1 MNPDRNDLLNKRK
14 IINDPVYGLITI
26 PNPLVFDII
35 EHPWFQR
42 LRRILQLGLTHYVYP
57 SAVHT
62 RFQHAIGAMHL
73 MTQAIEVLRSKGI
86 LITPEE
92 EEGVICAILLHDI
105 GHGPFSHTLE
115 QTMVKGLSHEDLSL
129 LMMDSLNDVLDHRLE
144 IANKIFRND
153 YPKKFLHQ
161 LVSSQLDMD
170 RLDYLSR
177 DSFFTGVAEGVINT
191 DRIIKMLTVVDDE
204 LVVEGKGIYSIEKF
218 IISRRLMY
226 WQVYLHKTVIAAE
239 YMLVNILKRA
249 KELASEDIPLFGSP
263 VLHLFLYSNIR
274 IAQFLEEHRWIDD
287 FAKLDDY
294 DILSAIKVWTT
305 HSDPILSWLCRSLVD
320 RHLYKVEIQN
330 EPIDPG
336 YIASI
341 KRKTEA
347 KFHVRKDEIGYFVV
361 EGEVTNN
368 AYNPEHDRIRIQF
381 RNKGLLD
388 VSEASDQLNISVLST
403 PVSKH
408 LLCYPKNLDS

>member
-1 MNPDRNDLLNKRK
+1 MNNLPYKQK
-14 IINDPVYGLITI
+14 IINDPVYGLITV
-26 PNPLVFDII
+26 PNNLVFDII

-42 LRRILQLGLTHYVYP
+42 LRRIIQLGLTHYVYP

-62 RFQHAIGAMHL
+62 RYQHALGAMHL
-73 MTQAIEVLRSKGI
+73 MTQAVEVLRSKGI
-86 LITPEE
+86 LISAEE
-92 EEGVICAILLHDI
+92 EEGVLCAILLHDI
-105 GHGPFSHTLE
+105 GHGPYSHVLE
-115 QTMVKGLSHEDLSL
+115 QTIVKDLSHEDLSL
-129 LMMDSLNDVLDHRLE
+129 MMMDSLNDFFNHRLDT
-144 IANKIFRND
+144 ANKIFRND

-191 DRIIKMLTVVDDE
+191 DRIIKMLTVVDDQ

-226 WQVYLHKTVIAAE
+226 WQVYLHKTVVAAE

-249 KELASEDIPLFGSP
+249 KELASEDIPLFCSP
-263 VLHLFLYSNIR
+263 VLHLFLYSDITIEN
-274 IAQFLEEHRWIDD
+274 FLEDRKWIED
-287 FAKLDDY
+287 FARLDDY

-305 HSDPILSWLCRSLVD
+305 HRDPILSYLCKSLVD

-330 EPIDPG
+330 EPFDVQ
-336 YIASI
+336 YLASL
-341 KRKTEA
+341 KEKTITQFRLKEEE
-347 KFHVRKDEIGYFVV
+347 VGYFLV
-361 EGEVTNN
+361 EGTVTNN
-368 AYNPEHDRIRIQF
+368 AYNPEHDRIRIQS
-381 RNKGLLD
+381 RNNELVD

-403 PVSKH
+403 PVSKY
-408 LLCYPKNLDS
+408 LLCYPKNLVT

>member
-1 MNPDRNDLLNKRK
+1 MNNLPHKRK

-26 PNPLVFDII
+26 PNDLIFDII

-42 LRRILQLGLTHYVYP
+42 LRRIIQLGLTHYIYP

-62 RFQHAIGAMHL
+62 RFQHALGAMHL
-73 MTQAIEVLRSKGI
+73 MTQAVEVLHSKGI
-86 LITPEE
+86 VITPEE
-92 EEGVICAILLHDI
+92 EEGVLCAILLHDI
-105 GHGPFSHTLE
+105 GHGPYSHALE
-115 QTMVKGLSHEDLSL
+115 QSLVKGLSHEDLSL
-129 LMMDSLNDVLDHRLE
+129 LMMDSLNEVLGHRLE
-144 IANKIFRND
+144 IANTIFRDD

-191 DRIIKMLTVVDDE
+191 DRIIKMLTVVDDQ

-226 WQVYLHKTVIAAE
+226 WQVYLHKTVIAAG

-249 KELASEDIPLFGSP
+249 KELAAEDIPLFGSP
-263 VLHLFLYSNIR
+263 VLHLFLYSNIT
-274 IAQFLEEHRWIDD
+274 IENFLEEPKWIED

-294 DILSAIKVWTT
+294 DIFSAIKVWTQ
-305 HSDPILSWLCRSLVD
+305 HSDPILSYLCKCLVD
-320 RHLYKVEIQN
+320 RHLYKVILQN
-330 EPIDPG
+330 EPFDTE
-336 YIASI
+336 YISELKKKTASQFLLN
-341 KRKTEA
+341 EE
-347 KFHVRKDEIGYFVV
+347 DIGYFLV
-361 EGEVTNN
+361 EGIVTNN
-368 AYNPEHDRIRIQF
+368 AYTSEHDRIRIQF
-381 RNKGLLD
+381 PNNELLD

-403 PVSKH
+403 PVSKY
-408 LLCYPKNLDS
+408 LVCYPKNLII

>member
-1 MNPDRNDLLNKRK
+1 MNNLPCKRK
-14 IINDPVYGLITI
+14 IINDPVYGLITV
-26 PNPLVFDII
+26 PNNLVFDII

-42 LRRILQLGLTHYVYP
+42 LRRIIQLGLTHYVYP

-62 RFQHAIGAMHL
+62 RYQHALGAMHL
-73 MTQAIEVLRSKGI
+73 MTQAVEVLRSKGI
-86 LITPEE
+86 LISAEE
-92 EEGVICAILLHDI
+92 EEGVLCAILLHDI
-105 GHGPFSHTLE
+105 GHGPYSHVLE
-115 QTMVKGLSHEDLSL
+115 QTIVKDLSHEDLSL
-129 LMMDSLNDVLDHRLE
+129 MMMDSLNDFFNHRLDT
-144 IANKIFRND
+144 ANKIFRND

-191 DRIIKMLTVVDDE
+191 DRIIKMLTVVDDQ

-263 VLHLFLYSNIR
+263 VLHLFLYSNIT
-274 IAQFLEEHRWIDD
+274 IEHFLEDRKWIED
-287 FAKLDDY
+287 FARLDDY
-294 DILSAIKVWTT
+294 DILSAIKVWTS
-305 HSDPILSWLCRSLVD
+305 HRDPILSYLCKSLVD

-330 EPIDPG
+330 EPFDVQ
-336 YIASI
+336 YLASLKEKTIAQFRLKEEEVS
-341 KRKTEA
+341 
-347 KFHVRKDEIGYFVV
+347 YFVV
-361 EGEVTNN
+361 EGTVTNN

-381 RNKGLLD
+381 RNNELVD

-403 PVSKH
+403 PVSKY
-408 LLCYPKNLDS
+408 LLCYPKNLVT